1 MPNTGQAVT
10 TGKTVAKATGAGV
23 IMSLVSSKL
32 GNNIM
37 GIGAGAIV
45 SGMLFKDVRNVVA
58 VIAGLQIANSLSIP
72 SGGGE
77 QELQVM

>member
-23 IMSLVSSKL
+23 VMTLVSSML
-32 GNNIM
+32 GQGPI
-37 GIGAGAIV
+37 GIAGGAVA

-58 VIAGLQIANSLSIP
+58 VIAGLQIAQSLSLP
-72 SGGGE
+72 STGGE
-77 QELQVM
+77 QQLQVM